1 MLSVSDKMD
10 SRKILAIVIVIIVAA
25 ASAGIIYAVLNH
37 NDTGELKVAYLKKN
51 GYETLM
57 VAEEKGF
64 FNDAGIKIDS
74 VPVTGS
80 GQNSVNALLAGEV
93 DIAATGQ
100 GPVAATLKD
109 YLDDT
114 VIVCAVNYSTG
125 GQVWVS
131 KAGTGLTAY
140 NGSNAA
146 DVKSSFQS
154 FVDTNGRP
162 VNLGVQQ
169 GATTESEIKGWLKLM
184 EIPFADF
191 GASTDGKLVKLVN
204 QKANMLVTDL
214 DHGDIDVMAA
224 SQPFPSNAVAN
235 VTGSYV
241 LGSNKDTGSYDVA
254 CYITTKAIYDE
265 KKDLIEKFIKGLDL
279 ASKYMADPANNDE
292 CVSICTEII
301 GTNTET
307 VQAAFDIANW
317 KVDWSDAMAHTLF
330 ETCKKKGISVD
341 EQTCRDKCL
350 FKDYL
355 ATL

>member
-1 MLSVSDKMD
+1 MD
-10 SRKILAIVIVIIVAA
+10 SRKILAIVIVIIIAA
-25 ASAGIIYAVLNH
+25 ASAGIVYAILNH
-37 NDTGELKVAYLKKN
+37 GDEGELKVAYLKKN

-57 VAEEKGF
+57 IAEEKGF
-64 FNDAGIKIDS
+64 FNDAGVTVES

-100 GPVAATLKD
+100 GPVASTLKD

-131 KAGTGLTAY
+131 KAGTNLIPYDGNNKGEVRT
-140 NGSNAA
+140 
-146 DVKSSFQS
+146 SFQS

-169 GATTESEIKGWLKLM
+169 GATTESEIKAWLKYM

-214 DHGDIDVMAA
+214 DHGDIDVLAA
-224 SQPFPSNAVAN
+224 SQPYPSNAIAN
-235 VTGSYV
+235 VTGSYII
-241 LGSNKDTGSYDVA
+241 GSNKDTGSYDVA
-254 CYITTKAIYDE
+254 CYITTKAVYDD
-265 KKDLIEKFIKGLDL
+265 KKDMIEKFIKGLDL
-279 ASKYMADPANNDE
+279 ASRYMADPANNDE
-292 CVSICTEII
+292 CVNICTDII
-301 GTNTET
+301 GTNKET
-307 VQAAFDIANW
+307 VQAAFDIAQW
-317 KVDWSDAMAHTLF
+317 KVDWSDAMAHTLY
-330 ETCKKKGISVD
+330 ETCVKKGVTVS
-341 EQTCRDKCL
+341 EETCREKCP
-350 FKDYL
+350 FKDYIAAL
-355 ATL
+355 